1 MAKRYLKNIQDIPI
15 LFESSPRA
23 KNINI
28 TIRHDT
34 TVRVSVP
41 LFTSFIEAENIAG
54 NKLPW
59 IKSKLIKI
67 QSQMAELKNK
77 VKDLEPIDEAKAKVY
92 LRDRLAEL
100 AEIYRLKYNKVFIR
114 NQKTRWGS
122 CSSKDNISLNMK
134 LLHLPENLIDYIL
147 LHELVHTRVKNH
159 SKDFWNELETVV
171 PNARTIDKQLRE
183 YQYCLF

>member
-1 MAKRYLKNIQDIPI
+1 MAKRYLRNIQDIPI

-77 VKDLEPIDEAKAKVY
+77 VKDLEPINEARAKVY

-122 CSSKDNISLNMK
+122 CSAKNNINLNINIVRLSLK
-134 LLHLPENLIDYIL
+134 LQDYVI
-147 LHELVHTRVKNH
+147 LHELVHTYIKNH
-159 SKDFWNELETVV
+159 SYKFWNECRFEHDG
-171 PNARTIDKQLRE
+171 R
-183 YQYCLF
+183 Y